1 MGDEKGNAREEALE
15 VREQDGDRQA
25 PEVVC
30 KVLGKVHGEAGALA
44 QAESGLKFLQGVSL
58 GIQALDPY
66 QK

>member
-1 MGDEKGNAREEALE
+1 MGDEKGLEEQVQE
-15 VREQDGDRQA
+15 GGCQA
-25 PEVVC
+25 PEVVE
-30 KVLGKVHGEAGALA
+30 VEGKVHGEAGALA